1 MGFSKQEYWSGVPL
15 PSPGEQSYIFL
26 NQDLCFLPGLPP
38 LIHSTSFVS
47 VSWVQRM
54 ATFIHLYREKSFS
67 SVQSL
72 SCVQIFAT
80 AWTAA
85 HQASLSITNSQ
96 SLLKHMSIEWMMP
109 SSHLI
114 HCCPL
119 PLQPSI
125 FPSIRD
131 FSNESVL
138 CIRLSVYWSLSFNIS
153 PSNKYSGLIF
163 FRMD

>member
-96 SLLKHMSIEWMMP
+96 SLLKLISTESVMP
-109 SSHLI
+109 SNHFILCLPFSSHL
-114 HCCPL
+114 
-119 PLQPSI
+119 PSI
-125 FPSIRD
+125 PAS
-131 FSNESVL
+131 ESFQRSQFFASGGQS
-138 CIRLSVYWSLSFNIS
+138 IRLSASTSVLPMNTQ
-153 PSNKYSGLIF
+153 
-163 FRMD
+163 D